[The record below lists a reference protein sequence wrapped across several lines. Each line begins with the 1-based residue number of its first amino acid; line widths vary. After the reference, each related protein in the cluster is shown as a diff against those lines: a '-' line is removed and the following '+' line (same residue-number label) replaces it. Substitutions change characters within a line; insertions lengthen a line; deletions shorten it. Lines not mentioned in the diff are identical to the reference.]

1 MSASLSLVVKTGP
14 AVRPAR
20 NYGRIEKR
28 TYTVFHDVAW
38 LQERHEWPGLRGVV
52 MVESTR
58 EIGEKIERETR
69 FYITSLV
76 WLAVS

>member
-1 MSASLSLVVKTGP
+1 MSG
-14 AVRPAR
+14 
-20 NYGRIEKR
+20 
-28 TYTVFHDVAW
+28 
-38 LQERHEWPGLRGVV
+38 PGLRGVV